1 MLKQKWLQLVLNL
14 LITHGFALLAFIAA
28 AMLGV
33 FLSGNQNHEIIPIYF
48 WSLVFMFII
57 IAATLLFVYKKKNVN
72 WLQAI
77 IIAVQDAKFATKE
90 SIYSIFIYKLDEI
103 ID

>member
-1 MLKQKWLQLVLNL
+1 
-14 LITHGFALLAFIAA
+14 
-28 AMLGV
+28 
-33 FLSGNQNHEIIPIYF
+33 
-48 WSLVFMFII
+48 MFII